1 MNMQDGIMPCRLENS
16 VVISK
21 IQSFDLKFQKF
32 NKRAGWN
39 KVVQDGLFLKKNKV
53 LLQDYSEDQS
63 KL

>member
-1 MNMQDGIMPCRLENS
+1 MQDGTMPCRLENS

-39 KVVQDGLFLKKNKV
+39 KVVQDGLFLEKNKT
-53 LLQDYSEDQS
+53 LLHGYSGD
-63 KL
+63 